1 MIGAG
6 GATSF
11 RGVKDAP
18 AWCRMAVPGRLGR
31 DETAMTGHNKKKP
44 LYGWRWV
51 SMRMSVA
58 FLIVFL
64 TYNPTGY
71 SYLHW
76 LAQFDNSLLSLK
88 VMVGILLFI
97 FLQVLFSITFS
108 IFRLSGM
115 IAGVITAVLLSQ
127 HVLILVLA
135 EKRMGS
141 FDGYILWLG
150 YLLPMT
156 AAIVI
161 GAGTSWAQIMTRLSG
176 QEYKRLM
183 SK

>member
-1 MIGAG
+1 
-6 GATSF
+6 
-11 RGVKDAP
+11 
-18 AWCRMAVPGRLGR
+18 
-31 DETAMTGHNKKKP
+31 
-44 LYGWRWV
+44 
-51 SMRMSVA
+51 
-58 FLIVFL
+58 
-64 TYNPTGY
+64 
-71 SYLHW
+71 
-76 LAQFDNSLLSLK
+76 
-88 VMVGILLFI
+88 MVGILLFI

-135 EKRMGS
+135 EKRMES